1 MSLMTSDRVIAAA
14 QEMAPVIRDMRE
26 ELDATRH
33 LPTSLAEKMMQA
45 GFFQLHA
52 CHELGGP
59 ELPPLTGFQVIEE
72 LSKADGSVGWCAM
85 IASSLSLTT
94 GWLDPEVGRKMF
106 GNPLDV
112 RIAGSIRPEG
122 RAYPVEGGYRVEGQ
136 WNFASGVHHA
146 NWLYCTCKVIN
157 GNHTPEVRTLLV
169 PAESATIVDTWSVVG
184 MCGTG
189 SHDFVVDGVFVPT
202 QHDVSRS
209 KPPKASGKFFT
220 VYNTGVGQGAT
231 WSNTAANALGIARG
245 AIDTFVDLATST
257 GSTMSTA
264 LLRDRPMVQTRL
276 AESEA
281 IVGAARAY
289 VVESARTAWEAAGD
303 GTLDAKRHGLPLRL
317 AISHSI
323 HEAVRAVDIV
333 FHAAGTNAVYRKN
346 PLERYFR
353 DIHVAVQHAA
363 ALPLHIEAAGKVL
376 MGHPLS
382 SVGW

>member
-1 MSLMTSDRVIAAA
+1 MSGTCV
-14 QEMAPVIRDMRE
+14 
-26 ELDATRH
+26 ELDATLY
-33 LPTSLAEKMMQA
+33 LPVTAEMMQA

-281 IVGAARAY
+281 IVGTAVGSGQLWRQRVTAPDANGHWSALTAAISQHAWPYARSGYRVSCRGDHACTKNWSAIPRHSRRRALLPLCLAYKAAARC
-289 VVESARTAWEAAGD
+289 
-303 GTLDAKRHGLPLRL
+303 
-317 AISHSI
+317 
-323 HEAVRAVDIV
+323 
-333 FHAAGTNAVYRKN
+333 
-346 PLERYFR
+346 
-353 DIHVAVQHAA
+353 
-363 ALPLHIEAAGKVL
+363 
-376 MGHPLS
+376 
-382 SVGW
+382 